1 MRCGGGGGP
10 AVRCGDGR
18 GGPADVRRPHGA
30 ARRAVAHRPRLAV
43 DPRLLRR
50 PRPGDRADR
59 RRPGPADRDPLRTA
73 GRCHDAAHRRS
84 RPDSPGARKP
94 GEGAVSGVF
103 VIRAGSLSLRAS
115 RRSAVVCGLLAA
127 ALIAL
132 ALWAFTL
139 GSYTLSLGDLMS
151 VMTGTARNSVRTV
164 VLEWRAPRIVAA
176 VVFGAAL
183 AVGGAVFQSLTR
195 NPLGS
200 PDVIGFTTGS
210 YTGVVLMLLAGASS
224 YSALAAGAL
233 AGGLI
238 TAFAVYLLAFR
249 RGVRGFRLIIV
260 GIAVGALLSS
270 VNNWFSVK
278 ADVDTALRAA
288 VWGAGSLSA
297 IGWPAVLM
305 SSALVAAVALVAPAA
320 QRRMRWL
327 ELGDDTAAMLGVSV
341 ERTKLLLVVL
351 GVAATAAVTAAAG
364 PIVFVALA
372 APQIARRLT
381 GRGSTVDLAGS
392 ALVGALLLLGADI
405 AAQHAIPG
413 VVLPTGAVTVCV
425 GGAYLLVLL
434 VRESR
439 RGF

>member
-1 MRCGGGGGP
+1 MS
-10 AVRCGDGR
+10 
-18 GGPADVRRPHGA
+18 GA
-30 ARRAVAHRPRLAV
+30 
-43 DPRLLRR
+43 
-50 PRPGDRADR
+50 
-59 RRPGPADRDPLRTA
+59 
-73 GRCHDAAHRRS
+73 
-84 RPDSPGARKP
+84 
-94 GEGAVSGVF
+94 F
-103 VIRAGSLSLRAS
+103 VLRAGPLSLRAT
-115 RRSAVVCGLLAA
+115 RRSALVCGLLSVALA
-127 ALIAL
+127 ALAV
-132 ALWAFTL
+132 WAFTL
-139 GSYTLSLGDLMS
+139 GSYQLSLGDLS
-151 VMTGTARNSVRTV
+151 AVLSGTARNSVRTV

-176 VVFGAAL
+176 VLFGAAL
-183 AVGGAVFQSLTR
+183 AMGGAIFQSLTR

-210 YTGVVLMLLAGASS
+210 YTGVVLTLLAGASS
-224 YSALAAGAL
+224 YSALAVGAL
-233 AGGLI
+233 TGGLV

-249 RGVRGFRLIIV
+249 RGVKGFRLIIV

-270 VNNWFSVK
+270 VNTWFSVK

-305 SSALVAAVALVAPAA
+305 SSGLIAVVALVAPVA

-327 ELGDDTAAMLGVSV
+327 ELGDDTAAMLGVRV

-381 GRGSTVDLAGS
+381 GRGTSVDLAGS

>member
-1 MRCGGGGGP
+1 
-10 AVRCGDGR
+10 
-18 GGPADVRRPHGA
+18 
-30 ARRAVAHRPRLAV
+30 
-43 DPRLLRR
+43 
-50 PRPGDRADR
+50 
-59 RRPGPADRDPLRTA
+59 
-73 GRCHDAAHRRS
+73 
-84 RPDSPGARKP
+84 
-94 GEGAVSGVF
+94 
-103 VIRAGSLSLRAS
+103 
-115 RRSAVVCGLLAA
+115 
-127 ALIAL
+127 
-132 ALWAFTL
+132 
-139 GSYTLSLGDLMS
+139 
-151 VMTGTARNSVRTV
+151 
-164 VLEWRAPRIVAA
+164 
-176 VVFGAAL
+176 
-183 AVGGAVFQSLTR
+183 
-195 NPLGS
+195 
-200 PDVIGFTTGS
+200 
-210 YTGVVLMLLAGASS
+210 MLLAGASS

-233 AGGLI
+233 AGGLL

-270 VNNWFSVK
+270 VNTWFSVK

-305 SSALVAAVALVAPAA
+305 SSALVAAVALVAPVA

-327 ELGDDTAAMLGVSV
+327 ELGDDTAAMLGVPV

-381 GRGSTVDLAGS
+381 GRGSTVDLTGS

-405 AAQHAIPG
+405 AAQHAIDG

>member
-1 MRCGGGGGP
+1 MS
-10 AVRCGDGR
+10 
-18 GGPADVRRPHGA
+18 GA
-30 ARRAVAHRPRLAV
+30 IVL
-43 DPRLLRR
+43 
-50 PRPGDRADR
+50 
-59 RRPGPADRDPLRTA
+59 
-73 GRCHDAAHRRS
+73 
-84 RPDSPGARKP
+84 
-94 GEGAVSGVF
+94 
-103 VIRAGSLSLRAS
+103 RAGSLSLKAT
-115 RRSAVVCGLLAA
+115 RRSVVVCGLLAA
-127 ALIAL
+127 ALVAL

-139 GSYTLSLGDLMS
+139 GSFALSLGDLMS
-151 VMTGTARNSVRTV
+151 VLTGTARNSVRTV

-176 VVFGAAL
+176 MVFGAAL

-233 AGGLI
+233 AGGLL

-270 VNNWFSVK
+270 VNTWFSVK

-305 SSALVAAVALVAPAA
+305 SSALVAAVALVAPVA

-327 ELGDDTAAMLGVSV
+327 ELGDDTAAMLGVPV

-364 PIVFVALA
+364 PIVFLALA

-381 GRGSTVDLAGS
+381 GRGSTADLTGS

>member
-1 MRCGGGGGP
+1 MS
-10 AVRCGDGR
+10 
-18 GGPADVRRPHGA
+18 GA
-30 ARRAVAHRPRLAV
+30 
-43 DPRLLRR
+43 
-50 PRPGDRADR
+50 
-59 RRPGPADRDPLRTA
+59 
-73 GRCHDAAHRRS
+73 
-84 RPDSPGARKP
+84 
-94 GEGAVSGVF
+94 F
-103 VIRAGSLSLRAS
+103 VLRAGPLSLRAT
-115 RRSAVVCGLLAA
+115 RRSVLVCGLLSV
-127 ALIAL
+127 ALVAL
-132 ALWAFTL
+132 AVWAFTL
-139 GSYTLSLGDLMS
+139 GSYQLSLGDLS
-151 VMTGTARNSVRTV
+151 AVLSGTARNSVRTV

-176 VVFGAAL
+176 VLFGAAL
-183 AVGGAVFQSLTR
+183 AMGGAIFQSLTR

-210 YTGVVLMLLAGASS
+210 YTGVVLTLLAGASS
-224 YSALAAGAL
+224 YSALAVGAL
-233 AGGLI
+233 TGGLV

-270 VNNWFSVK
+270 VNTWFSVK

-305 SSALVAAVALVAPAA
+305 SSGLIAVVALVAPVA

-327 ELGDDTAAMLGVSV
+327 ELGDDTAAMLGVRV

-381 GRGSTVDLAGS
+381 GRGTSVDLAGS

>member
-1 MRCGGGGGP
+1 MS
-10 AVRCGDGR
+10 
-18 GGPADVRRPHGA
+18 GA
-30 ARRAVAHRPRLAV
+30 IVL
-43 DPRLLRR
+43 
-50 PRPGDRADR
+50 
-59 RRPGPADRDPLRTA
+59 
-73 GRCHDAAHRRS
+73 
-84 RPDSPGARKP
+84 
-94 GEGAVSGVF
+94 
-103 VIRAGSLSLRAS
+103 RAGSLSLKAT
-115 RRSAVVCGLLAA
+115 RRSVVVCGLLAA
-127 ALIAL
+127 ALAAL

-139 GSYTLSLGDLMS
+139 GSFALSLGDLMS
-151 VMTGTARNSVRTV
+151 VLTGTARTSVRTV

-176 VVFGAAL
+176 MVFGAAL

-233 AGGLI
+233 VGGLL

-270 VNNWFSVK
+270 VNTWFSVK

-305 SSALVAAVALVAPAA
+305 SSALVAAVALVAPVA

-327 ELGDDTAAMLGVSV
+327 ELGDDTAAMLGVPV

-381 GRGSTVDLAGS
+381 GRGTTVDLTGS

-405 AAQHAIPG
+405 AAQHAIDG

>member
-1 MRCGGGGGP
+1 M
-10 AVRCGDGR
+10 
-18 GGPADVRRPHGA
+18 
-30 ARRAVAHRPRLAV
+30 
-43 DPRLLRR
+43 
-50 PRPGDRADR
+50 
-59 RRPGPADRDPLRTA
+59 
-73 GRCHDAAHRRS
+73 
-84 RPDSPGARKP
+84 
-94 GEGAVSGVF
+94 SGVL
-103 VIRAGSLSLRAS
+103 VLRAGPWSLRAS
-115 RRSAVVCGLLAA
+115 RRSVLVCALLWAAVV
-127 ALIAL
+127 AL

-139 GSYTLSLGDLMS
+139 GSYPLSLGDLAS
-151 VMTGTARNSVRTV
+151 VVSGAAGNGVRTV

-176 VVFGAAL
+176 VLFGAAL

-210 YTGVVLMLLAGASS
+210 YTGVVLTLLAGASS

-233 AGGLI
+233 GGGLI

-260 GIAVGALLSS
+260 GIAVGALLAS
-270 VNNWFSVK
+270 VNTWFLVK

-297 IGWPAVLM
+297 IGWSAVMMAAILT
-305 SSALVAAVALVAPAA
+305 AAVALAAPVA

-327 ELGDDTAAMLGVSV
+327 ELGDDTAGMLGVPV

-364 PIVFVALA
+364 PIAFVALA

-381 GRGSTVDLAGS
+381 GRGTVDLAS
-392 ALVGALLLLGADI
+392 AAPVGGLLLLGADI

-413 VVLPTGAVTVCV
+413 VLLPTGAVTVCV

-439 RGF
+439 RGG

>member
-1 MRCGGGGGP
+1 M
-10 AVRCGDGR
+10 
-18 GGPADVRRPHGA
+18 
-30 ARRAVAHRPRLAV
+30 
-43 DPRLLRR
+43 
-50 PRPGDRADR
+50 
-59 RRPGPADRDPLRTA
+59 
-73 GRCHDAAHRRS
+73 
-84 RPDSPGARKP
+84 
-94 GEGAVSGVF
+94 SGTF

-139 GSYTLSLGDLMS
+139 GSYALSLGDLMS
-151 VMTGTARNSVRTV
+151 VLTGTARNSVRTV

-210 YTGVVLMLLAGASS
+210 YTGVVLMLLAGATS

-233 AGGLI
+233 VGGLI

-270 VNNWFSVK
+270 VNTWFSVK

-297 IGWPAVLM
+297 IGWPAVLL
-305 SSALVAAVALVAPAA
+305 SSALLAAVALVAPVA

-327 ELGDDTAAMLGVSV
+327 ELGDDTAAMLGVPV

-392 ALVGALLLLGADI
+392 ALVGSLLLLGADI
-405 AAQHAIPG
+405 AAQHAIEG

-439 RGF
+439 RGL

>member
-1 MRCGGGGGP
+1 MNGVYVLRAGTLSLK
-10 AVRCGDGR
+10 VT
-18 GGPADVRRPHGA
+18 
-30 ARRAVAHRPRLAV
+30 RRAVA
-43 DPRLLRR
+43 
-50 PRPGDRADR
+50 
-59 RRPGPADRDPLRTA
+59 
-73 GRCHDAAHRRS
+73 
-84 RPDSPGARKP
+84 
-94 GEGAVSGVF
+94 
-103 VIRAGSLSLRAS
+103 
-115 RRSAVVCGLLAA
+115 VCGVLAL
-127 ALIAL
+127 ALVAL

-139 GSYTLSLGDLMS
+139 GSYPLTLTDLAAVAS
-151 VMTGTARNSVRTV
+151 GTADTGVRTV

-176 VVFGAAL
+176 VLFGAAL
-183 AVGGAVFQSLTR
+183 AVGGAVFQALTR

-210 YTGVVLMLLAGASS
+210 YTGVVLTLLAGASS
-224 YSALAAGAL
+224 YAALAAGAL
-233 AGGLI
+233 AGGIL
-238 TAFAVYLLAFR
+238 TALTVYLLAFR

-270 VNNWFSVK
+270 VNTWFSVK

-305 SSALVAAVALVAPAA
+305 ASALLAAVALAAPVA
-320 QRRMRWL
+320 QHRLRRL
-327 ELGDDTAAMLGVSV
+327 ELGDETATTMGVPV
-341 ERTKLLLVVL
+341 ERTTLLLVVL

-364 PIVFVALA
+364 PIAFVALA

-381 GRGSTVDLAGS
+381 GRGTSVDLAGS

-405 AAQHAIPG
+405 AAQHAVPG

-439 RGF
+439 RGR

>member
-1 MRCGGGGGP
+1 MS
-10 AVRCGDGR
+10 
-18 GGPADVRRPHGA
+18 
-30 ARRAVAHRPRLAV
+30 RA
-43 DPRLLRR
+43 
-50 PRPGDRADR
+50 
-59 RRPGPADRDPLRTA
+59 
-73 GRCHDAAHRRS
+73 
-84 RPDSPGARKP
+84 
-94 GEGAVSGVF
+94 F
-103 VIRAGSLSLRAS
+103 VLRAGSLSLKAT
-115 RRSAVVCGLLAA
+115 RRTVLVCGLLSV
-127 ALIAL
+127 ALVAL

-139 GSYTLSLGDLMS
+139 GSYPLSLGDLTAVVS
-151 VMTGTARNSVRTV
+151 GTARNSVRTV

-176 VVFGAAL
+176 VLFGAAL

-210 YTGVVLMLLAGASS
+210 YTGVVLTLLAGASS

-233 AGGLI
+233 VGGLV
-238 TAFAVYLLAFR
+238 TALAVYLLAFR

-270 VNNWFSVK
+270 VNTWFSVK

-305 SSALVAAVALVAPAA
+305 ASVLIAGVALVAPVA

-327 ELGDDTAAMLGVSV
+327 ELGDDTAAMLGVRV

-372 APQIARRLT
+372 APQIARRLAGHGT
-381 GRGSTVDLAGS
+381 SVDLACS
-392 ALVGALLLLGADI
+392 ALVGAFLLLAADI

-439 RGF
+439 RGV

>member
-1 MRCGGGGGP
+1 MNGVHVLRAGTLSLK
-10 AVRCGDGR
+10 VT
-18 GGPADVRRPHGA
+18 
-30 ARRAVAHRPRLAV
+30 RRAVA
-43 DPRLLRR
+43 
-50 PRPGDRADR
+50 
-59 RRPGPADRDPLRTA
+59 
-73 GRCHDAAHRRS
+73 
-84 RPDSPGARKP
+84 
-94 GEGAVSGVF
+94 
-103 VIRAGSLSLRAS
+103 
-115 RRSAVVCGLLAA
+115 VCGVLAL
-127 ALIAL
+127 ALVAL

-139 GSYTLSLGDLMS
+139 GSYPLSLGELAAVAS
-151 VMTGTARNSVRTV
+151 GTADTGVRTV

-176 VVFGAAL
+176 VLFGAAL
-183 AVGGAVFQSLTR
+183 AVGGAVFQALTR

-210 YTGVVLMLLAGASS
+210 YTGVVLTLLAGASS
-224 YSALAAGAL
+224 YAALAAGAL
-233 AGGLI
+233 AGGLL
-238 TAFAVYLLAFR
+238 TALTVYLLAFR

-270 VNNWFSVK
+270 VNTWFSVK

-305 SSALVAAVALVAPAA
+305 ASALLAAVALAAPVA
-320 QRRMRWL
+320 QHRLRRL
-327 ELGDDTAAMLGVSV
+327 ELGDETATTMGVPV

-364 PIVFVALA
+364 PIAFVALA

-381 GRGSTVDLAGS
+381 GRGTSVDLAGS

-405 AAQHAIPG
+405 AAQHAVPG

-439 RGF
+439 RGR

>member
-1 MRCGGGGGP
+1 MS
-10 AVRCGDGR
+10 
-18 GGPADVRRPHGA
+18 GA
-30 ARRAVAHRPRLAV
+30 
-43 DPRLLRR
+43 
-50 PRPGDRADR
+50 
-59 RRPGPADRDPLRTA
+59 
-73 GRCHDAAHRRS
+73 
-84 RPDSPGARKP
+84 
-94 GEGAVSGVF
+94 F
-103 VIRAGSLSLRAS
+103 VLRAGSLSLRAT
-115 RRSAVVCGLLAA
+115 RRSVLVCGLLSV
-127 ALIAL
+127 ALVAL
-132 ALWAFTL
+132 AVWAFTL
-139 GSYTLSLGDLMS
+139 GSYPLSLGDLS
-151 VMTGTARNSVRTV
+151 AVLSGTARNSVRTV

-176 VVFGAAL
+176 VLFGAAL
-183 AVGGAVFQSLTR
+183 ATGGAIFQSLTR

-210 YTGVVLMLLAGASS
+210 YTGVVLTLLAGASS
-224 YSALAAGAL
+224 YSALAVGAL
-233 AGGLI
+233 TGGLV

-270 VNNWFSVK
+270 VNTWFSVK

-305 SSALVAAVALVAPAA
+305 SSGLIAVVALVAPVA

-327 ELGDDTAAMLGVSV
+327 ELGDDTATMLGVRV

-381 GRGSTVDLAGS
+381 GRGTSVDLAGS

>member
-1 MRCGGGGGP
+1 MN
-10 AVRCGDGR
+10 
-18 GGPADVRRPHGA
+18 
-30 ARRAVAHRPRLAV
+30 
-43 DPRLLRR
+43 
-50 PRPGDRADR
+50 
-59 RRPGPADRDPLRTA
+59 
-73 GRCHDAAHRRS
+73 
-84 RPDSPGARKP
+84 
-94 GEGAVSGVF
+94 GVF
-103 VIRAGSLSLRAS
+103 VLRAGPLSLRAS
-115 RRSAVVCGLLAA
+115 RRVVVVCGLLWV

-139 GSYTLSLGDLMS
+139 GSYPLSLGDLIAVMS
-151 VMTGTARNSVRTV
+151 GTAGDSVRTV

-183 AVGGAVFQSLTR
+183 AVGGAIFQSLTR

-210 YTGVVLMLLAGASS
+210 YTGVVLTLLAGASS
-224 YSALAAGAL
+224 YSALVAGAL
-233 AGGLI
+233 AGGLV
-238 TAFAVYLLAFR
+238 TAFAVYLLAFQ

-270 VNNWFSVK
+270 VNTWFSVK

-288 VWGAGSLSA
+288 VWGAGSLSS
-297 IGWPAVLM
+297 IGWPAVMMASVLT
-305 SSALVAAVALVAPAA
+305 AGVALAA
-320 QRRMRWL
+320 TVVQRRMRLL
-327 ELGDDTAAMLGVSV
+327 ELGDDTAATLGVPV

-351 GVAATAAVTAAAG
+351 GVAATAAVTAASG
-364 PIVFVALA
+364 PIAFVALA

-381 GRGSTVDLAGS
+381 GRGASVDLAGS

-405 AAQHAIPG
+405 AAQHAIPD
-413 VVLPTGAVTVCV
+413 VLLPTGAVTVCV

-439 RGF
+439 RGL

>member
-1 MRCGGGGGP
+1 MNGVFVLRAGTLSLK
-10 AVRCGDGR
+10 VT
-18 GGPADVRRPHGA
+18 
-30 ARRAVAHRPRLAV
+30 RRAVAVCAVLA
-43 DPRLLRR
+43 
-50 PRPGDRADR
+50 
-59 RRPGPADRDPLRTA
+59 
-73 GRCHDAAHRRS
+73 
-84 RPDSPGARKP
+84 
-94 GEGAVSGVF
+94 
-103 VIRAGSLSLRAS
+103 
-115 RRSAVVCGLLAA
+115 LA
-127 ALIAL
+127 LVAL

-139 GSYTLSLGDLMS
+139 GSYPLTLTDLAAVAS
-151 VMTGTARNSVRTV
+151 GTAGTGVRTV

-176 VVFGAAL
+176 VLFGAAL
-183 AVGGAVFQSLTR
+183 AVGGAVFQALTR

-210 YTGVVLMLLAGASS
+210 YTGVVLTLLAGASS
-224 YSALAAGAL
+224 YAALAAGAL
-233 AGGLI
+233 AGGLL
-238 TAFAVYLLAFR
+238 TALTVYLLAFR

-270 VNNWFSVK
+270 VNTWFSVK

-297 IGWPAVLM
+297 IGRPAVLM
-305 SSALVAAVALVAPAA
+305 ASALLAAVALAAPVA
-320 QRRMRWL
+320 QHRLRRL
-327 ELGDDTAAMLGVSV
+327 ELGDETATTMGVPV

-364 PIVFVALA
+364 PIAFVALA

-381 GRGSTVDLAGS
+381 GRGISVDLAGS

-405 AAQHAIPG
+405 AAQHAVPG

-439 RGF
+439 RGR

>member
-1 MRCGGGGGP
+1 M
-10 AVRCGDGR
+10 
-18 GGPADVRRPHGA
+18 
-30 ARRAVAHRPRLAV
+30 
-43 DPRLLRR
+43 
-50 PRPGDRADR
+50 
-59 RRPGPADRDPLRTA
+59 
-73 GRCHDAAHRRS
+73 
-84 RPDSPGARKP
+84 
-94 GEGAVSGVF
+94 
-103 VIRAGSLSLRAS
+103 
-115 RRSAVVCGLLAA
+115 
-127 ALIAL
+127 
-132 ALWAFTL
+132 
-139 GSYTLSLGDLMS
+139 
-151 VMTGTARNSVRTV
+151 
-164 VLEWRAPRIVAA
+164 
-176 VVFGAAL
+176 VFGAAL
-183 AVGGAVFQSLTR
+183 AVGGAIFQSLTR

-210 YTGVVLMLLAGASS
+210 YTGVVLTLLAGASS

-233 AGGLI
+233 GGGLI

-270 VNNWFSVK
+270 VNTWFLVK

-297 IGWPAVLM
+297 IGWPAVM
-305 SSALVAAVALVAPAA
+305 TASALTAGVALAAPVA

-327 ELGDDTAAMLGVSV
+327 ELGDDTAAMLGVPV

-364 PIVFVALA
+364 PIAFVALA

-381 GRGSTVDLAGS
+381 GRGTVDLTGA
-392 ALVGALLLLGADI
+392 ALVGALLLLGADM
-405 AAQHAIPG
+405 AAQHAIPD
-413 VVLPTGAVTVCV
+413 VSLPTGAVTVCV

-439 RGF
+439 RGP